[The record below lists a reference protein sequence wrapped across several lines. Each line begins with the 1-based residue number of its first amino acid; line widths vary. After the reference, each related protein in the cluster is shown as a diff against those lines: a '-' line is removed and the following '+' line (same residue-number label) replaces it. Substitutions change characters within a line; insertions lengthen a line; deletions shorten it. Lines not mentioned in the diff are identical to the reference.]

1 LSQVGQADGALLEV
15 SNLCAGYGK
24 RQVLIDVS
32 LSVRASEILAV
43 VGSNGAGK
51 STFLKAIFGLNR
63 IFSGEVQFR
72 GRKITG
78 RTPHKNVSE
87 GMIYL
92 PQGNRAFDDLTV
104 RENLLMGGYSLRK
117 AEATR
122 RMETTFAIFPELEK
136 LLSRHAVSL
145 SGGEKQ
151 MLAFA
156 RALMLRPVL
165 LLLDEPSVG
174 LSPKLV
180 SEVMQKISSIRDEL
194 RPAIVVVEQ
203 KIKQVLTI
211 CDRVA
216 AMKLGSVVFQ
226 GSPAEFSAQARSIL
240 LG

>member
-1 LSQVGQADGALLEV
+1 
-15 SNLCAGYGK
+15 
-24 RQVLIDVS
+24 
-32 LSVRASEILAV
+32 
-43 VGSNGAGK
+43 
-51 STFLKAIFGLNR
+51 
-63 IFSGEVQFR
+63 
-72 GRKITG
+72 
-78 RTPHKNVSE
+78 
-87 GMIYL
+87 
-92 PQGNRAFDDLTV
+92 
-104 RENLLMGGYSLRK
+104 
-117 AEATR
+117 
-122 RMETTFAIFPELEK
+122 
-136 LLSRHAVSL
+136 
-145 SGGEKQ
+145 